1 MNDYKARLAH
11 YNDTEWVPV
20 YERYGMKDVEATT
33 SYMHTVQRDAR
44 FFNRLTLLSYYI
56 PLIALVAAALWLS
69 VLPGVVIYAVVCG
82 LATVAV
88 NNVAEAL
95 GDEY

>member
-1 MNDYKARLAH
+1 MNDYKTRLAH
-11 YNDTEWVPV
+11 YNDTEWQTMRE
-20 YERYGMKDVEATT
+20 YCMKDVDAT
-33 SYMHTVQRDAR
+33 SDYIRTVRNE
-44 FFNRLTLLSYYI
+44 NRLTLLSYYI

-95 GDEY
+95 E